1 MKSLSLR
8 DIHIPVF
15 TAALLQPICGNE
27 LKIHRQMEEKNG
39 AYTVACHSALK
50 KRKSCHLQ

>member
-8 DIHIPVF
+8 DIHIPIF